1 MTTVCIAVMIY
12 TVTTVQ
18 EAEELAA
25 EALRAHLPKARVTA
39 FRGTD
44 EGTDIL
50 IRRPDGSSAA
60 VEVKQVSV
68 ARHDDVIGRLATSV
82 LRRNKSATGKRAHGA
97 VRIGSA
103 VVIVAPR
110 ATPGS
115 AAALE
120 KFAKMYA
127 PEMGWGLID
136 DSGACFLEL
145 PFWNVS
151 VRERGRSRVA
161 AGAVS
166 PKPALFSD
174 LHAWI
179 LKVLLL
185 ADVDPPLWSGPR
197 VRVTTVEQLQRECHI
212 SRMTAYRFLQ
222 TLESEDFVQRSGG
235 AFSIVRRAELVRRWF
250 DYVQHARFEVLHTR
264 ATFEPSRLT
273 DLLSNARDLRWAVAG
288 FAACRELG
296 VLHASFTTSEVY
308 VEDTAKALA
317 AWHLEG
323 CDPRDAQVVLLRT
336 PFAESIFRAPSALG
350 SLNVVDVLQAALDV
364 SRHAARGLEQ
374 AQYLVHEVLGWKD
387 VALAG

>member
-1 MTTVCIAVMIY
+1 MVL
-12 TVTTVQ
+12 TVTT
-18 EAEELAA
+18 ERETEELVSD
-25 EALRAHLPKARVTA
+25 ALRAHLPKAKVSVLQESD
-39 FRGTD
+39 RG
-44 EGTDIL
+44 EDIFV
-50 IRRPDGSSAA
+50 RHPDGSSAT
-60 VEVKQVSV
+60 VQVKHVSV
-68 ARHDDVIGRLATSV
+68 ARHEDLIGRLATSV
-82 LRRNKSATGKRAHGA
+82 LQRKDGQTRNRKHGPVRAGM
-97 VRIGSA
+97 A
-103 VVIVAPR
+103 VVIVVPR
-110 ATPGS
+110 ATAGS
-115 AAALE
+115 AAALA
-120 KFAKMYA
+120 KFAETYA

-136 DSGACFLEL
+136 NAGALFLEL

-151 VRERGRSRVA
+151 VRERGRSRRA

-197 VRVTTVEQLQRECHI
+197 ARVATVEELQRECRV
-212 SRMTAYRFLQ
+212 SRITAYRFLQ

-235 AFSIVRRAELVRRWF
+235 TFSIVRRAELVRRWF
-250 DYVQHARFEVLHTR
+250 DYVQHARFEVLHAR
-264 ATFEPSRLT
+264 ATFEPSRLA
-273 DLLSNARDLRWAVAG
+273 DLLSNGCELRWAVAG

-296 VLHASFTTSEVY
+296 VLHAAFTTSEVY

-336 PFAESIFRAPSALG
+336 PFAESTFRAPSAMG
-350 SLNVVDVLQAALDV
+350 SLKVVDVLQAALDV
-364 SRHAARGLEQ
+364 GRHAARGLEQ

-387 VALAG
+387 VALA